1 MEVDMA
7 KKSNLNNEEKLKEL
21 TYQHAKMFG
30 QKWQE
35 LATSPIDKN
44 EIDQMDETVQKG
56 IELNLLVNKMR
67 QVIQKIDT
75 DELKDLPIPENSE
88 YKYAYYL
95 YLLASLTHNV
105 KLIKYAENLK
115 KEVLKRENEK

>member
-1 MEVDMA
+1 MTH
-7 KKSNLNNEEKLKEL
+7 KSNTNNKLTEDKLKDL
-21 TYQHAKMFG
+21 TFEQAKMIGKKF
-30 QKWQE
+30 QE
-35 LATSPIDKN
+35 LANSPIDAQQ
-44 EIDQMDETVQKG
+44 IDEMNKGVEKG

-75 DELKDLPIPENSE
+75 DELKDVPIPENSE

-105 KLIKYAENLK
+105 KLISYAEHLK

>member
-1 MEVDMA
+1 M
-7 KKSNLNNEEKLKEL
+7 NEDKLKDL
-21 TYQHAKMFG
+21 TYEQAKMIG
-30 QKWQE
+30 KKWQE
-35 LATSPIDKN
+35 LASSPIQKN

-67 QVIQKIDT
+67 QLIQKIDT
-75 DELKDLPIPENSE
+75 DELKDIPVPENSE

-95 YLLASLTHNV
+95 YLLASLTHNI